1 MKKEEF
7 DNKVNE
13 MLEKIGTDSA
23 NLILDDVGI
32 LLNDNVEMNKTL
44 DKKEREIQDLKKTND
59 TLQKVNGNLLQQ
71 VSMHEDKKDEKPT
84 NLNSDKVK
92 DNGRPIIN
100 FKDSLDKNGN
110 FII

>member
-13 MLEKIGTDSA
+13 MLEKIGNDSA

-44 DKKEREIQDLKKTND
+44 EKRDREIQDLKRTNE

-71 VSMHEDKKDEKPT
+71 VSMVEEKKITEKPEI
-84 NLNSDKVK
+84 NNKVK
-92 DNGRPIIN
+92 ENGRPVIN

>member
-7 DNKVNE
+7 DSKVNE
-13 MLEKIGTDSA
+13 MLSKIGEESS

-32 LLNDNVEMNKTL
+32 LLNDNINMNDNLAKK
-44 DKKEREIQDLKKTND
+44 DKEIEDLKRKNE

-71 VSMHEDKKDEKPT
+71 VAVGEDRKELPKPREK
-84 NLNSDKVK
+84 SIE
-92 DNGRPIIN
+92 DNGKPVIN

>member
-84 NLNSDKVK
+84 NQNSDKVK

>member
-13 MLEKIGTDSA
+13 MLDKIGTDSA

-32 LLNDNVEMNKTL
+32 LLNDNVNMN
-44 DKKEREIQDLKKTND
+44 DEINKKNQEIEALKKTNE

-71 VSMHEDKKDEKPT
+71 VSMKEDTPTPNEPSDSKK
-84 NLNSDKVK
+84 VQ
-92 DNGRPIIN
+92 DNGKPIIN

-110 FII
+110 FLI

>member
-7 DNKVNE
+7 DSKVNE
-13 MLEKIGTDSA
+13 MLDKIGSDSA

-32 LLNDNVEMNKTL
+32 LLNDNVNMN
-44 DKKEREIQDLKKTND
+44 DEIRKKEQEIETLKRTND

-71 VSMHEDKKDEKPT
+71 IGMQTSDEKPEE
-84 NLNSDKVK
+84 NGNKKVQ

>member
-7 DNKVNE
+7 DNKVNS
-13 MLEKIGTDSA
+13 MLEKIGNDSA

-32 LLNDNVEMNKTL
+32 LLNDNVNMNEEITKK
-44 DKKEREIQDLKKTND
+44 DKEIQDLKRTNE

-71 VSMHEDKKDEKPT
+71 IGMQEEKKPQEDEKIQ
-84 NLNSDKVK
+84 NVK
-92 DNGRPIIN
+92 ENGKPIIN
-100 FKDSLDKNGN
+100 FRAGLDKNGN

>member
-7 DNKVNE
+7 DSKVNE

-32 LLNDNVEMNKTL
+32 LLNDNVEMNKSL
-44 DKKEREIQDLKKTND
+44 EKRDREIQDLKRTNE

-71 VSMHEDKKDEKPT
+71 VSMKEDNNPIPKDEKRDISKE
-84 NLNSDKVK
+84 N
-92 DNGRPIIN
+92 RPIIN

>member
-13 MLEKIGTDSA
+13 MLNKIGNDSA

-32 LLNDNVEMNKTL
+32 LLNDNVQMNDTL
-44 DKKEREIQDLKKTND
+44 SKKDREIEDLKKTNE

-71 VSMHEDKKDEKPT
+71 VSMKPET
-84 NLNSDKVK
+84 PKEEEPQKNVK
-92 DNGRPIIN
+92 NNGRPIIN

-110 FII
+110 FLI

>member
-7 DNKVNE
+7 DSKVNE

-23 NLILDDVGI
+23 NLILDDVGV
-32 LLNDNVEMNKTL
+32 LLNDNVEMNKVIEKR
-44 DKKEREIQDLKKTND
+44 DREIQDLKRTNE

-71 VSMHEDKKDEKPT
+71 VSMKEDNNPIPNETKKDIKNE
-84 NLNSDKVK
+84 
-92 DNGRPIIN
+92 GRPVIN
-100 FKDSLDKNGN
+100 FRDSLDKNGN

>member
-13 MLEKIGTDSA
+13 MLEKIGNDSA

-44 DKKEREIQDLKKTND
+44 EKRDREIQDLKRTNE

-71 VSMHEDKKDEKPT
+71 VSMAEEKKVEKPDIS
-84 NLNSDKVK
+84 NSNKVK
-92 DNGRPIIN
+92 ENGRPIIN

>member
-7 DNKVNE
+7 DTKVNE

-32 LLNDNVEMNKTL
+32 LLNDNVNMN
-44 DKKEREIQDLKKTND
+44 DEIRKKEQEIEALKRTND
-59 TLQKVNGNLLQQ
+59 TLQEVNGNLLQQ
-71 VSMHEDKKDEKPT
+71 VSMKEETQKVEDTNTKK
-84 NLNSDKVK
+84 VQ
-92 DNGRPIIN
+92 DNGKPIIN
-100 FKDSLDKNGN
+100 FKQGLDKNGN